1 MDRLIERLKHAENV
15 TFLTGSGISKES
27 GIPTFRGEDGLWK
40 NYSPE
45 ELASPEGFMRDPQLV
60 WDWYN
65 WRRDIIRKAEPNRGH
80 LIIKEFERFFNIY
93 VITQNVD
100 GLHEKTGVKNLVEL
114 HGNIFRNRC
123 SRCGKMFGDIQSK
136 KIPTCECGG
145 LIRPDVVW
153 FGEPL
158 KEKDLSM
165 AIEWS
170 KKADVFFLVGT
181 SGIVYPAASLPFFA
195 KENRGFVVEINIE
208 KTPLT
213 PHIDLHLEGS
223 ASQVLDM
230 LLKDLNK

>member
-1 MDRLIERLKHAENV
+1 
-15 TFLTGSGISKES
+15 
-27 GIPTFRGEDGLWK
+27 
-40 NYSPE
+40 
-45 ELASPEGFMRDPQLV
+45 
-60 WDWYN
+60 
-65 WRRDIIRKAEPNRGH
+65 
-80 LIIKEFERFFNIY
+80 
-93 VITQNVD
+93 
-100 GLHEKTGVKNLVEL
+100 
-114 HGNIFRNRC
+114 
-123 SRCGKMFGDIQSK
+123 MFGDIQSK